1 MFKDPRSAY
10 IHIPFCHRR
19 CFYCDFTVI
28 PLGDKIESIDGVGS
42 KTINEYLFF
51 LKKEILSIK
60 HKSPLSTI
68 YIGGGTPSVLDPIQ
82 IKDLINVFEINY
94 GIDNGAEITMEID
107 PASFNKNDL
116 MGFIRAGVNRFSL
129 GAQSFNNNLLEKAG
143 RRHGFK
149 DIENS
154 CQWLR
159 DAKNNGLI
167 RSWSLDLIQDLPES
181 NLDLWKTDL
190 EKALIF
196 QPPHISIYDLKI
208 EDGTV
213 FQRLVELGKLSLPSD
228 EESYRNSEITHLILK
243 NSGYS
248 RYEISNYSLPGH
260 QSRHNRVYWKGL
272 GWWSFGQG
280 STSSPWGSK
289 FTRPKLSK
297 DYKKWVIKQ
306 CEIKLEDSLINTG
319 TPYLDLDEKI
329 MLGLRVKEGISLKK
343 LFTEHGWDETKSEIN
358 LSKLLKTWKK
368 HRENGTLCNQGDR
381 FFLSDPTGMDL
392 SNQILIDMF
401 KWWDD
406 IN

>member
-1 MFKDPRSAY
+1 MFKAPRSAY

-68 YIGGGTPSVLDPIQ
+68 YIGGGTPSVLDPAQ
-82 IKDLINVFEINY
+82 IKDLINVFESNY

-107 PASFNKNDL
+107 PASFDKNDL
-116 MGFIRAGVNRFSL
+116 IGFIRAGVNRFSL
-129 GAQSFNNNLLEKAG
+129 GAQSFNNDLLEKAG

-154 CQWLR
+154 CLWLR

-167 RSWSLDLIQDLPES
+167 RSWSLDLIQDLPQS

-190 EKALIF
+190 EKTLIF
-196 QPPHISIYDLKI
+196 QPPHISIYDLNI

-213 FQRLVELGKLSLPSD
+213 FKRLVELGKLTLPSD
-228 EESYRNSEITHLILK
+228 EESFRNSEITNLILK
-243 NSGYS
+243 KSGYS

-306 CEIKLEDSLINTG
+306 CEIKLEDSLINSE

-343 LFTEHGWDETKSEIN
+343 LFIEQGWDETKSEIN

-368 HRENGTLCNQGDR
+368 YRENGILCNQGDR
-381 FFLSDPTGMDL
+381 FFLSDPIGMDL
-392 SNQILIDMF
+392 SNQVLIDMF

>member
-1 MFKDPRSAY
+1 MFKAPRSAY

-68 YIGGGTPSVLDPIQ
+68 YIGGGTPSVLDPAQ
-82 IKDLINVFEINY
+82 IKDLINVFESNY

-129 GAQSFNNNLLEKAG
+129 GAQSFNDNLLEKAG

-154 CQWLR
+154 CLWLR

-181 NLDLWKTDL
+181 NLELWKTDL

-196 QPPHISIYDLKI
+196 QPPHISIYDLNI

-213 FQRLVELGKLSLPSD
+213 FQRLIELGKLTLPSD
-228 EESYRNSEITHLILK
+228 EESFRNSEITNLILK

-306 CEIKLEDSLINTG
+306 CEIKLEDSLINTE

-343 LFTEHGWDETKSEIN
+343 LFIEQGWDETKSEIN

-368 HRENGTLCNQGDR
+368 YRENGTLCNQGDR
-381 FFLSDPTGMDL
+381 FFLSDPIGMDI
-392 SNQILIDMF
+392 SNQVLIDMF

>member
-1 MFKDPRSAY
+1 MFKAPRSAY

-68 YIGGGTPSVLDPIQ
+68 YIGGGTPSVLDPAQ
-82 IKDLINVFEINY
+82 IKDLINVFESNY

-116 MGFIRAGVNRFSL
+116 IGFIRAGVNRFSL
-129 GAQSFNNNLLEKAG
+129 GAQSFNNDLLEKAG

-154 CQWLR
+154 CLWLR

-167 RSWSLDLIQDLPES
+167 RSWSLDLIQDLPQS

-190 EKALIF
+190 EKTLIF
-196 QPPHISIYDLKI
+196 QPPHISIYDLNI

-213 FQRLVELGKLSLPSD
+213 FQRLVELGKLTLPSD
-228 EESYRNSEITHLILK
+228 EESFRNSEITNLILQK
-243 NSGYS
+243 SGYS

-306 CEIKLEDSLINTG
+306 CEIKLEDSLINSE

-343 LFTEHGWDETKSEIN
+343 LFIEQGWDETKSEIN

-368 HRENGTLCNQGDR
+368 YRENGILCNQGDR
-381 FFLSDPTGMDL
+381 FFLSDPIGMDL
-392 SNQILIDMF
+392 SNQVLIDMF

>member
-1 MFKDPRSAY
+1 MFKAPRSAY

-28 PLGDKIESIDGVGS
+28 PLGDKIESIDGFGS

-51 LKKEILSIK
+51 LQKEILSIK

-68 YIGGGTPSVLDPIQ
+68 YIGGGTPSVLDPAQ
-82 IKDLINVFEINY
+82 IKDLINVFESNY

-107 PASFNKNDL
+107 PASFDKHDL
-116 MGFIRAGVNRFSL
+116 IGFISAGVNRFSL
-129 GAQSFNNNLLEKAG
+129 GAQSFNNDLLEKAG

-154 CQWLR
+154 CLWLR

-167 RSWSLDLIQDLPES
+167 RSWSLDLIQDLPQS

-190 EKALIF
+190 EKTLIF
-196 QPPHISIYDLKI
+196 QPPHISIYDLNI

-213 FQRLVELGKLSLPSD
+213 FQRLVELGKLTLPSD
-228 EESYRNSEITHLILK
+228 EESFRNSEITNLILQK
-243 NSGYS
+243 SGYS

-306 CEIKLEDSLINTG
+306 CEIKLEDSLINTE

-343 LFTEHGWDETKSEIN
+343 LFIEQGWDETKSEIN

-368 HRENGTLCNQGDR
+368 YRENGILCNQGDR
-381 FFLSDPTGMDL
+381 FFLSDPIGMDL
-392 SNQILIDMF
+392 SNQVLIDMF

>member
-1 MFKDPRSAY
+1 MFKAPRSAY

-68 YIGGGTPSVLDPIQ
+68 YIGGGTPSVLDPAQ
-82 IKDLINVFEINY
+82 IKDLINVFESNY

-116 MGFIRAGVNRFSL
+116 IGFIRAGVNRFSL

-143 RRHGFK
+143 RRHGLK

-154 CQWLR
+154 CLWLR
-159 DAKNNGLI
+159 DAKKNGLI
-167 RSWSLDLIQDLPES
+167 RSWSLNLIQDLPGS
-181 NLDLWKTDL
+181 KLDLWKSDL

-196 QPPHISIYDLKI
+196 QPPHISIYDLNI

-213 FQRLVELGKLSLPSD
+213 FKRLIELGKLTLPSD
-228 EESYRNSEITHLILK
+228 EESFRNSEITNLILK

-306 CEIKLEDSLINTG
+306 CEIKLEDSLINSE

-343 LFTEHGWDETKSEIN
+343 LFIEQGWDEKKSEIN

-368 HRENGTLCNQGDR
+368 YRENGILCNQGDR
-381 FFLSDPTGMDL
+381 FFLSDPIGMDL
-392 SNQILIDMF
+392 SNQVLIDMF